1 MAILDDENHL
11 NGSLWGLVLA
21 AGDGRRLGGYV
32 RELKGTA
39 LPKQY
44 VNVIGRRS
52 MLEHTFDR
60 AQRLIPASRILTI
73 VSQDHLRHPEVRNQV
88 AACPPGT
95 VILQPENKDTGP
107 GILLPLIH
115 LYKRCP
121 EAIVALFPSDHFI
134 LEEERFMN
142 HVELAARAVARNP
155 DRIVLLATE
164 ARWPETEYGYV
175 VPCDE
180 GEQLS
185 FWGARR
191 VAHFAEKPDPDRAR
205 RLASAGALW
214 NTMIMVFKAKN
225 LLNLTKTLY
234 PELYR
239 GFYGILDVLGE
250 AREKARVKE
259 LYRNLE
265 PLNFSKDI
273 MQKLLAEFSWT
284 VYVLPMLNV
293 FWSDWGSPRRIS
305 HALQALGIDAQLPA
319 RPLQETVEV
328 RQAKKPQWTSG
339 VVEPRGQARSTF
351 QYARGAES

>member
-1 MAILDDENHL
+1 MAMLDHENHL

-21 AGDGRRLGGYV
+21 AGDGRRLGGYI

-60 AQRLIPASRILTI
+60 AERLIPPSRILTI
-73 VSQDHLRHPEVRNQV
+73 VSQEHLRHIEARKQLASRP
-88 AACPPGT
+88 AGT
-95 VILQPENKDTGP
+95 VILQPENKETGP
-107 GILLPLIH
+107 GILLPLMH

-121 EAIVALFPSDHFI
+121 EAVVALFPSDHFI
-134 LEEERFMN
+134 LEEGRFTN
-142 HVELAARAVARNP
+142 HVELAAQAVARNP

-164 ARWPETEYGYV
+164 PRWPETEYGYM

-180 GEQLS
+180 GGQLS

-191 VAHFAEKPDPDRAR
+191 VSHFAEKPGLDGAR
-205 RLASAGALW
+205 RLAAAGGLW

-234 PELYR
+234 PDLYQR
-239 GFYGILDVLGE
+239 FYGILDVLGE
-250 AREKARVKE
+250 ASEKTRVKE

-273 MQKLLAEFSWT
+273 MQKVLAEFPWS

-293 FWSDWGSPRRIS
+293 YWSDWGSSQRIAQ
-305 HALQALGIDAQLPA
+305 ALQALGINAQLPA
-319 RPLQETVEV
+319 RPPQETVEV

-339 VVEPRGQARSTF
+339 AVAALPQLG
-351 QYARGAES
+351 

>member
-1 MAILDDENHL
+1 MAMLVHHSHL

-21 AGDGRRLGGYV
+21 AGEGSRLEGYV

-60 AQRLIPASRILTI
+60 AERLIPASRILTI
-73 VSQDHLRHPEVRNQV
+73 VSEQHLAYAEARRQIASRP
-88 AACPPGT
+88 AGS
-95 VILQPENKDTGP
+95 VILQPENKETGP
-107 GILLPLIH
+107 GILLPLMH

-121 EAIVALFPSDHFI
+121 EAVVALFPSDHFI
-134 LEEERFMN
+134 LEEERFMS
-142 HVELAARAVARNP
+142 HVEVAAEAVARNP

-225 LLNLTKTLY
+225 LLNLTKLVC
-234 PELYR
+234 PDLYR
-239 GFYGILDVLGE
+239 RFYAIFDVLGE
-250 AREKARVKE
+250 SKEKAKVKE
-259 LYRNLE
+259 LYRDLQ
-265 PLNFSKDI
+265 PLNFSKDF

-293 FWSDWGSPRRIS
+293 FWSDWGAPQRIS
-305 HALQALGIDAQLPA
+305 HALQALGMNAQLPA
-319 RPLQETVEV
+319 RPPQETTELQ
-328 RQAKKPQWTSG
+328 RAKKRPWASG
-339 VVEPRGQARSTF
+339 VVAAQPQLG
-351 QYARGAES
+351 

>member
-1 MAILDDENHL
+1 MLDHDHHL

-21 AGDGRRLGGYV
+21 AGDGNRLAGYV
-32 RELKGTA
+32 RELKGSS

-60 AQRLIPASRILTI
+60 AERLIPASRILTI
-73 VSQDHLRHPEVRNQV
+73 VSAHHLAHTEARRQIASRPSD
-88 AACPPGT
+88 T
-95 VILQPENKDTGP
+95 VILQPENKETGP
-107 GILLPLIH
+107 GILLPLMH

-121 EAIVALFPSDHFI
+121 EAVVALFPSDHFI
-134 LEEERFMN
+134 LEEERFMDY
-142 HVELAARAVARNP
+142 VAIAAQAVARNP

-164 ARWPETEYGYV
+164 ARRPETEYGYV
-175 VPCDE
+175 VPSAE
-180 GEQLS
+180 GGQLS

-191 VAHFAEKPDPDRAR
+191 VAHFAEKPDPDRAQ
-205 RLASAGALW
+205 RLATAGGLW

-234 PELYR
+234 PELYQR
-239 GFYGILDVLGE
+239 FYGILDVLGE

-273 MQKLLAEFSWT
+273 MQKVLAGFPWT

-305 HALQALGIDAQLPA
+305 HALQALGMNAQFPA
-319 RPLQETVEV
+319 RPPQETVKV

-339 VVEPRGQARSTF
+339 VVEPRGQARGTF

>member
-1 MAILDDENHL
+1 MALLDHENHL

-21 AGDGRRLGGYV
+21 AGDGRRLGDYV
-32 RELKGTA
+32 REIKGTA

-60 AQRLIPASRILTI
+60 VQRLIPASRVLTV
-73 VSQDHLRHPEVRNQV
+73 VSQDHLRHPEVRNQI
-88 AACPPGT
+88 AACPTGT
-95 VILQPENKDTGP
+95 VILQPENKETGP
-107 GILLPLIH
+107 GILLPLMH

-142 HVELAARAVARNP
+142 HVELAAQAVARNP

-164 ARWPETEYGYV
+164 ATRPETEYGYV
-175 VPCDE
+175 VPHDE
-180 GEQLS
+180 GGQLS

-191 VAHFAEKPDPDRAR
+191 VAHFAEKPDPDRAL
-205 RLASAGALW
+205 RLAAAGGLW

-225 LLNLTKTLY
+225 LLNLTNKLY
-234 PELYR
+234 PDLYQR
-239 GFYGILDVLGE
+239 FYKILDVLGE
-250 AREKARVKE
+250 SKEKARVKE
-259 LYRNLE
+259 LYRDLK

-273 MQKLLAEFSWT
+273 MQRLLAEYSWT

-293 FWSDWGSPRRIS
+293 FWSDWGSPQRIS
-305 HALQALGIDAQLPA
+305 QALQALGMYARLPA
-319 RPLQETVEV
+319 RPLQETAHV
-328 RQAKKPQWTSG
+328 RQVKERPWTSG
-339 VVEPRGQARSTF
+339 VVAAQLQIG
-351 QYARGAES
+351 

>member
-1 MAILDDENHL
+1 MAMLGHETHL

-21 AGDGRRLGGYV
+21 AGDGSRLEGYV
-32 RELKGTA
+32 RELKGSS

-60 AQRLIPASRILTI
+60 AERLIPASRILTI
-73 VSQDHLRHPEVRNQV
+73 VSAHHLAHTEARRQIASRPSD
-88 AACPPGT
+88 T
-95 VILQPENKDTGP
+95 VILQPENKETGP
-107 GILLPLIH
+107 GILLPLMH

-121 EAIVALFPSDHFI
+121 EAVVALFPSDHFI
-134 LEEERFMN
+134 LEEERFMDY
-142 HVELAARAVARNP
+142 VELAAQAVARNP

-164 ARWPETEYGYV
+164 ARRPETEYGYV

-180 GEQLS
+180 GGQLS

-191 VAHFAEKPDPDRAR
+191 VAHFAEKPDPDRAQ
-205 RLASAGALW
+205 RLATAGALW

-225 LLNLTKTLY
+225 LLNLTKALY
-234 PELYR
+234 PDLYQR
-239 GFYGILDVLGE
+239 FYGILDVLGE
-250 AREKARVKE
+250 SKEKAKVKD
-259 LYRNLE
+259 LYRNLK

-273 MQKLLAEFSWT
+273 MQRLLAEFSWT

-293 FWSDWGSPRRIS
+293 FWSDWGSPQRIIN
-305 HALQALGIDAQLPA
+305 ALQALGVNA
-319 RPLQETVEV
+319 RAALRSPLETAEV
-328 RQAKKPQWTSG
+328 RQARRTQRTSG
-339 VVEPRGQARSTF
+339 VVEPHGQACGTF